1 MKKFR
6 VSQFTFKLFLVMLIF
21 PLAGGGI
28 CAGVIISNLRSSPI
42 DIETIRLAL
51 FGLIVSLLT
60 MVLAVYEMLWDF
72 PGGAKL
78 TVTEEGLTMWYR
90 GRDHFHRW
98 DEFVEWGIEAV
109 DFGSLKNPIV
119 FPWVYFSTFPLSAQK
134 QKGKKRK
141 KRKKR
146 NILGE
151 IRPRL
156 KDVVCFEYT
165 QEIFEAIQPHIPERW
180 REEFLARCKKLGSME
195 ETEAFKTQITGK
207 PIKYRDKYPISRN
220 GWIFPWI
227 GMIVFGAAGIELLQ
241 KWLGDPSAGGGTLMA
256 LLMLAVAAYC
266 AKWCLFEFLSG
277 TVRMDAEG
285 ITIRIGLKK
294 RRHRW
299 EELTDYGIVAVSF
312 SMTYHPPM
320 FWAYASRTPLTAEE
334 KIHFKKHRHEIDRLA
349 YFECK
354 PGPFFEMLRYIPPEC
369 KERLWQNV
377 G

>member
-1 MKKFR
+1 MKTFR

-51 FGLIVSLLT
+51 FVLIVSLLT
-60 MVLAVYEMLWDF
+60 AVLIVYEMLWDF

-109 DFGSLKNPIV
+109 DFGSPKNPIV

-134 QKGKKRK
+134 RKG
-141 KRKKR
+141 R
-146 NILGE
+146 NILGK
-151 IRPRL
+151 IRPYL

-165 QEIFEAIQPHIPERW
+165 QEIFEAIQPYIPEKWQKR
-180 REEFLARCKKLGSME
+180 FLTYCGVLGSVEGTE
-195 ETEAFKTQITGK
+195 ELKAQIIGK
-207 PIKYRDKYPISRN
+207 PVKYRGKYPISRN
-220 GWIFPWI
+220 GWIFPWG
-227 GMIVFGAAGIELLQ
+227 GMIVFGVEGIELLQ
-241 KWLGDPSAGGGTLMA
+241 KCLGDPNAGGGTLMA
-256 LLMLAVAAYC
+256 LLMLAMAAYC
-266 AKWCLFEFLSG
+266 AKWSLFEFLSG
-277 TVRMDAEG
+277 TVRMDEEG

-312 SMTYHPPM
+312 SITYNSPM
-320 FWAYASRTPLTAEE
+320 FWVYASRTPLTAEE

-354 PGPFFEMLRYIPPEC
+354 PGPFFELLRYVPPEWQ
-369 KERLWQNV
+369 ERLWQNV